1 MNRSG
6 GDIPFGKEGFRGISK
21 GRLKIPWAFV
31 LMKYPVSHSI
41 SAGKRDCPEM
51 SQPIERKKNRTLL
64 WLFTVI
70 GFFAIIPLWAPEMWL
85 NLAIEIFIVAL
96 FAMSLNM
103 ILGRAGLPSFGHGC
117 FYAVGGYAFAVFVVK
132 LKLPALI
139 GLTAAPVFA
148 GVFAVV
154 IGYFSIRLT
163 GIHFA
168 ILTMGFGQIVWAV
181 AHKWYG
187 FTGGDDGITGI
198 PIPAV
203 FHRPAVFY
211 YLAFITL
218 IVSSFV
224 IKMIQDSPFGRT
236 IVAVRENRERVTFSG
251 LKVWH
256 HLLLNFVIAGFFAG
270 IAGALL
276 AMLNRSVFP
285 DFGYW
290 TTSAAVVLMCILGGV
305 GSFVGPMVG
314 AAVITLLEHYIS
326 IYTYYW
332 QMVLGCLIVLLVMFM
347 PGGIS
352 GFIQEKLR
360 KDEPIA

>member
-1 MNRSG
+1 MSQAIEKTKN
-6 GDIPFGKEGFRGISK
+6 K
-21 GRLKIPWAFV
+21 GRLWL
-31 LMKYPVSHSI
+31 LMA
-41 SAGKRDCPEM
+41 AGFLA
-51 SQPIERKKNRTLL
+51 LL
-64 WLFTVI
+64 
-70 GFFAIIPLWAPEMWL
+70 PLWATDMWL
-85 NLAIEIFIVAL
+85 HLAIEIFIVAL

-117 FYAVGGYAFAVFVVK
+117 FYAIGGYAFAMFVMK
-132 LKLPALI
+132 LKLPTVVAL
-139 GLTAAPVFA
+139 LAAPLIS
-148 GVFAVV
+148 GLFAVV

-168 ILTMGFGQIVWAV
+168 ILTMGFGQIVWAI
-181 AHKWYG
+181 AHKWYS

-198 PIPAV
+198 PIPALL
-203 FHRPAVFY
+203 HKPMIFY
-211 YLAFITL
+211 YLAFFVLITCTAT
-218 IVSSFV
+218 IKV
-224 IKMIQDSPFGRT
+224 IQESPFGQT

-305 GSFVGPMVG
+305 GSFAGPIVG
-314 AAVITLLEHYIS
+314 AAIITLLEHYIS
-326 IYTYYW
+326 IYTFYW
-332 QMVLGCLIVLLVMFM
+332 QFVLGCLIIILVIFM

-352 GFIQEKLR
+352 GYIQEKFQ
-360 KDEPIA
+360 KE